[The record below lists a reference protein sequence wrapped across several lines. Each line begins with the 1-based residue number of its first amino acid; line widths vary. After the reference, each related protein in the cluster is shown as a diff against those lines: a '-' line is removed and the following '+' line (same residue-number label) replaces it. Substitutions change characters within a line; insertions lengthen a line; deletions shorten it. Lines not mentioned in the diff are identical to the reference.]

1 MVEHAIYTLII
12 LYCSLFTSLKVNK
25 VNPCP
30 VVCVFWRDTHSTPH
44 PPPHT
49 MNKADDWS
57 SSDDEDDDDKFDE
70 VEDDDDNLEFYSL
83 CSYSHINPSSS
94 PTFPTL
100 ELALQDD
107 IDNFGFDFL
116 SYLLKGSNDE
126 DEFFEYAIICVNLC
140 RRYIIDR
147 VESITDEEG
156 SSRTNDTF
164 QMMGQWLKDQQDGL
178 LEREEIGQY
187 YKPVID
193 DDAMLMCMDEMR
205 ELKRQREEEE
215 QGAGTAEADESAD
228 VDESRAMTGFTTSDD
243 SANLSSLRERVS
255 TLEGEL
261 ARAKACIASLLIDDD
276 DDDKDDDDD
285 AIDDR
290 VERRLKPKTNR
301 SSSRD
306 WKSGRLVGEGKS
318 LADVSSSTMAAAAD
332 NDSYYFNSYSN
343 TSIHETMLKDT
354 VRTNAYK
361 RAILS
366 NAKSLFRNKIVLDVG
381 CGTGVLSLFC
391 AKAGAR
397 KVIAVDNSDVI
408 EQAQE
413 TAKLNGHDDVVTFVK
428 GKIETLLTD
437 GSLPLLAGETVDVIV
452 SEWMG
457 YGLFFE
463 TMLPSVM
470 AARDTVL
477 SLGSG
482 TMFPN
487 VSRIYIEGGSDA
499 NRLDYW
505 NDVHGINMLP
515 MRKRMAD
522 ELTREAWVEIVDEKS
537 VITNR
542 TMLIEHDLNSCTDE
556 DLDFEAPFE
565 LHLQDGIS
573 SDIEVHQLIIS
584 FDIDFAVPGTNVVS
598 FSTGCQSSPTHW
610 KQTALWFDPL
620 HNCPKLQSG
629 EIMRGKFRM
638 KRNGDNHRSIDMCVS
653 WETGKCGSDGNWV
666 RNMDGIIRRSLIA

>member
-1 MVEHAIYTLII
+1 
-12 LYCSLFTSLKVNK
+12 
-25 VNPCP
+25 
-30 VVCVFWRDTHSTPH
+30 
-44 PPPHT
+44 
-49 MNKADDWS
+49 MNKDDWS

-70 VEDDDDNLEFYSL
+70 VEDDDDNLAFYSL

-100 ELALQDD
+100 ELALQYD

-116 SYLLKGSNDE
+116 SSLLKGSNDE
-126 DEFFEYAIICVNLC
+126 DEFFEYAIMCVNLC
-140 RRYIIDR
+140 RRYVIDR

-178 LEREEIGQY
+178 LEREESGQY

-193 DDAMLMCMDEMR
+193 DDAMLMCIDEMR

-215 QGAGTAEADESAD
+215 QGAGTEADESAD
-228 VDESRAMTGFTTSDD
+228 VDESRATTGFTTSDD

-261 ARAKACIASLLIDDD
+261 ARAKACIASLLIHDDD
-276 DDDKDDDDD
+276 DDDKDYDDD

-306 WKSGRLVGEGKS
+306 WKSRRLVGEEKS
-318 LADVSSSTMAAAAD
+318 LADASSSTMAAAD

-354 VRTNAYK
+354 VRTNAYE

-366 NAKSLFRNKIVLDVG
+366 NAESLFRNKIVLDVG

-408 EQAQE
+408 KQAQE
-413 TAKLNGHDDVVTFVK
+413 IAKLNGHDDVVTFVK

-505 NDVHGINMLP
+505 NDVHGINMSP

-565 LHLQDGIS
+565 LHLQDWIS

-620 HNCPKLQSG
+620 HNCPKLRSG

>member
-1 MVEHAIYTLII
+1 
-12 LYCSLFTSLKVNK
+12 
-25 VNPCP
+25 
-30 VVCVFWRDTHSTPH
+30 
-44 PPPHT
+44 
-49 MNKADDWS
+49 MNKDDWS
-57 SSDDEDDDDKFDE
+57 SSDDEGDDDFDE
-70 VEDDDDNLEFYSL
+70 VEDDDDNLAFYSL
-83 CSYSHINPSSS
+83 CSYYHNNPSSS
-94 PTFPTL
+94 PAFPTL
-100 ELALQDD
+100 ELALQYD
-107 IDNFGFDFL
+107 IDNYGFDFL

-140 RRYIIDR
+140 RRYVMDR
-147 VESITDEEG
+147 LDSIADEEG
-156 SSRTNDTF
+156 NSRTKDTF
-164 QMMGQWLKDQQDGL
+164 HIMGKWLKEQQQDGL

-205 ELKRQREEEE
+205 ELKRRREEEE
-215 QGAGTAEADESAD
+215 QGVDAGVDESA
-228 VDESRAMTGFTTSDD
+228 VVESTATTRWTTGDD
-243 SANLSSLRERVS
+243 SANLSCLRERVS

-261 ARAKACIASLLIDDD
+261 SRAKACIASLLIDDD
-276 DDDKDDDDD
+276 NGDDD
-285 AIDDR
+285 AIDDE
-290 VERRLKPKTNR
+290 VERRLKPNENR

-306 WKSGRLVGEGKS
+306 WKSGRLVGKGKS
-318 LADVSSSTMAAAAD
+318 LADVSSSISAAMD

-354 VRTNAYK
+354 VRTAAYE

-366 NAKSLFRNKIVLDVG
+366 NAESLFHNKIVLDVG

-408 EQAQE
+408 EQARE
-413 TAKLNGHDDVVTFVK
+413 IAKLNGHDDVVTFVK
-428 GKIETLLTD
+428 GKIEALLAD

-499 NRLDYW
+499 NRLNYW
-505 NDVHGINMLP
+505 NDVHGINMAP

-537 VITNR
+537 IITNR
-542 TMLIEHDLNSCTDE
+542 VMLIEHDLNSCTDA
-556 DLDFEAPFE
+556 DLDFEARFE
-565 LHLQDGIS
+565 LHLQDGIL
-573 SDIEVHQLIIS
+573 SDIELHQLVIS

-598 FSTGCQSSPTHW
+598 FSTGCQSTPTHW
-610 KQTALWFDPL
+610 KQTSLWFDPL
-620 HNCPKLQSG
+620 HNCPKLRRSG
-629 EIMRGKFRM
+629 EIMKGKFCM
-638 KRNGDNHRSIDMCVS
+638 KRNGENHRSIDMYVS

-666 RNMDGIIRRSLIA
+666 RNMDGIMRRSLIA